1 MSDQFTEVTT
11 KSWGSRLMDSI
22 RGLFLGLILIIGSLI
37 LLWWNEGRAI
47 HTENDLKDGSKNVVH
62 LQSNLPLPENE
73 DKLVHLTGTVNTA
86 DTLNDPDFNIYTN
99 AIALKRNVLF
109 YQWEERSEEKTE
121 KELGGSEKTTTT
133 YSYSKNW
140 VSSKINSNNFKKPE
154 GHINNSA
161 YSYSNSSYEAENVFI
176 DSFKLSKE
184 VIDKISNFEPFP
196 LDSSSKNN
204 SYKIS
209 SNTIYLG
216 SGNLENNPQIG
227 DVKISFEVVKPSQ
240 LVSIISKQSQNT
252 LVPFV
257 GKNGS
262 TINELMFGEVSAD
275 EMFKEAI
282 SNNKM
287 ITWLLRLLGLVFC
300 ISGFMLLF
308 KPLVII
314 GDFVPF
320 IGSIVGIGTGLVSSI
335 LGMIFSFI
343 TVAISWFFY
352 RPIISIILISVVVL
366 LFIFLLYRRK
376 ATKK

>member
-11 KSWGSRLMDSI
+11 KSWGSRLMDSL

-62 LQSNLPLPENE
+62 LQSNVPLPENE
-73 DKLVHLTGTVNTA
+73 DKLVHLTGMVNTN

-109 YQWEERSEEKTE
+109 YQWKETSEEKTE
-121 KELGGSEKTTTT
+121 KELGGSEKKTTT

-140 VSSKINSNNFKKPE
+140 VSNKINSNNFKKPE

-196 LDSSSKNN
+196 LDSSSKND

-216 SGNLENNPQIG
+216 SDNLENNPQIG
-227 DVKISFEVVKPSQ
+227 DVKISFEVVKSSQ
-240 LVSIISKQSQNT
+240 LVSVISKQSQNT

-262 TINELMFGEVSAD
+262 SINELMYGEVSAD
-275 EMFKEAI
+275 VMFKEAI

-300 ISGFMLLF
+300 ISGFTLLF

-320 IGSIVGIGTGLVSSI
+320 IGSIVSIGTGLVSTI
-335 LGMIFSFI
+335 LGMILSFI
-343 TVAISWFFY
+343 TVAIAWFFY
-352 RPIISIILISVVVL
+352 RPIISIILIAVVVL
-366 LFIFLLYRRK
+366 LFTFLLYRRK
-376 ATKK
+376 AIKK

>member
-62 LQSNLPLPENE
+62 LQTNVPLPENE
-73 DKLVHLTGTVNTA
+73 DKLVHLTGTVNTT
-86 DTLNDPDFNIYTN
+86 DTLIDPDFNIYTN
-99 AIALKRNVLF
+99 AIALNRNVLI
-109 YQWEERSEEKTE
+109 YQWKETSEEITE
-121 KELGGSEKTTTT
+121 KNLGGAETTTTT
-133 YSYSKNW
+133 YSYTKNW
-140 VSSKINSNNFKKPE
+140 VSNKINSDNFKKPE
-154 GHINNSA
+154 GHVNNSA
-161 YSYSNSSYEAENVFI
+161 YSYENSSYEAENVFI

-184 VIDKISNFEPFP
+184 VTDNINNFETFV
-196 LDSSSKNN
+196 LDSNSKNG

-262 TINELMFGEVSAD
+262 TINELSFGEVSAD
-275 EMFKEAI
+275 VMFKEAI
-282 SNNKM
+282 SSNKTL
-287 ITWLLRLLGLVFC
+287 TWILRLVGLVLC
-300 ISGFMLLF
+300 IFGFNLLF
-308 KPLVII
+308 NPLVII

-320 IGSIVGIGTGLVSSI
+320 IGSIVAIGTGFLSTI
-335 LGMIFSFI
+335 LGMIFSFV
-343 TVAISWFFY
+343 TVAIAWFFY

-376 ATKK
+376 AIKK

>member
-62 LQSNLPLPENE
+62 LQTNVPLPENE
-73 DKLVHLTGTVNTA
+73 DKLVHLTGTVNTT

-109 YQWEERSEEKTE
+109 YQWEETSEEKTE
-121 KELGGSEKTTTT
+121 KNLGGAETTTTT

-140 VSSKINSNNFKKPE
+140 VSNKINSDNFKKPE
-154 GHINNSA
+154 GHVNNSA
-161 YSYSNSSYEAENVFI
+161 YSYENSSYEAENVFI

-184 VIDKISNFEPFP
+184 VIDKISNFETFA
-196 LDSSSKNN
+196 LDSNSKNG

-240 LVSIISKQSQNT
+240 LVSVISKQSQNT

-257 GKNGS
+257 GKNGTS
-262 TINELMFGEVSAD
+262 INELVYGEVSAD
-275 EMFKEAI
+275 VMFKEAI
-282 SNNKM
+282 SSNKTL
-287 ITWLLRLLGLVFC
+287 TWILRLVGLVLC
-300 ISGFMLLF
+300 IFGFNLLF

-320 IGSIVGIGTGLVSSI
+320 IGSIVGIGTGLVSTI

-343 TVAISWFFY
+343 TVAIAWFFY

-376 ATKK
+376 AIKK